1 MMLQNNNRRRKK
13 KRRKTTK
20 SPPPTLASRNAL
32 SSRRNWTIK
41 TTRMTS
47 REREREECRENFEA
61 ILLHMFRVHLGFQ
74 LLFLSVSF
82 HHIFVTFEKREEA
95 RPRVLRRRRE
105 TRRERVRE
113 KGETLFLGESVFV
126 RAFHNPQKGK
136 EE

>member
-47 REREREECRENFEA
+47 REREREKSAEK
-61 ILLHMFRVHLGFQ
+61 ILKQFYSICLGFQ